1 MPGGGMITLGSVLAS
16 VGLPIQGIAVL
27 AGIDR
32 LRDIIGTPMNI
43 LGDAVVALYIAEGEG
58 ECSSE
63 QEENIL
69 PQNG

>member
-1 MPGGGMITLGSVLAS
+1 MITLGSVLVS

-43 LGDAVVALYIAEGEG
+43 LGDAVVATYVAAMEGEKLHA
-58 ECSSE
+58 EEYSLA
-63 QEENIL
+63 QETTESV
-69 PQNG
+69 

>member
-1 MPGGGMITLGSVLAS
+1 MITLGSVLTS

-43 LGDAVVALYIAEGEG
+43 LGDAVVTLYIADGEG
-58 ECSSE
+58 EFSSSNE
-63 QEENIL
+63 GEEDIL
-69 PQNG
+69 PQHG